1 MFLKKWFKKNIA
13 AVSIAFSN
21 VEKNVFGQKG
31 EDLTL
36 DIEKRQRH
44 TQGMLAD
51 SLLNGKIT
59 EEVKRLRWRTY
70 KVLKATYGNTVIL
83 EGYDENENPI
93 YRLSTKNDKTLLK
106 KINIDNFD
114 DFELE
119 MVFENKAIENSVNDI
134 INVLEDEKS
143 INLIEYLIK
152 NKVEKPLV
160 IDRKNYPRFY
170 IENYTKKINIR
181 KITDDERM
189 LEFYISKYPDDYN
202 KNSGI
207 FLNQIKKLV
216 NSELKNINFLN
227 FDEVSFVTNNTLG
240 AQDFLLF
247 TYGDI
252 TFNKIIEFDGNYV
265 IKFNSKII
273 KNGEDILINYIDSE
287 LEKKYNNKEKK

>member
-1 MFLKKWFKKNIA
+1 MFLKKWIKKNIA
-13 AVSIAFSN
+13 ALSIAFSN
-21 VEKNVFGQKG
+21 VEKNVFGQKS
-31 EDLTL
+31 DDITL
-36 DIEKRQRH
+36 DTEKQQRH

-70 KVLKATYGNTVIL
+70 KVLKAAYGNTVVL
-83 EGYDENENPI
+83 EGYDENGNPI
-93 YRLSTKNDKTLLK
+93 YKLSTKNDKTLLK
-106 KINIDNFD
+106 KINVDNFD

-119 MVFENKAIENSVNDI
+119 MVFENKAIENSINDI
-134 INVLEDEKS
+134 ISALEDEKS

-160 IDRKNYPRFY
+160 IDRKEYPRFY

-216 NSELKNINFLN
+216 NSELKNINFLD

-247 TYGDI
+247 TYGEI
-252 TFNKIIEFDGNYV
+252 KLNKIIEFDGHYV

-287 LEKKYNNKEKK
+287 LEKKYYNKEKK

>member
-1 MFLKKWFKKNIA
+1 
-13 AVSIAFSN
+13 
-21 VEKNVFGQKG
+21 
-31 EDLTL
+31 
-36 DIEKRQRH
+36 
-44 TQGMLAD
+44 
-51 SLLNGKIT
+51 
-59 EEVKRLRWRTY
+59 
-70 KVLKATYGNTVIL
+70 VLKATYGNTVIL

-134 INVLEDEKS
+134 ISALEDEKS

-152 NKVEKPLV
+152 NKVEKPLA
-160 IDRKNYPRFY
+160 IDRKDHPRFY

-181 KITDDERM
+181 KITADERM

-227 FDEVSFVTNNTLG
+227 FNEVSFVTNNTLG

>member
-1 MFLKKWFKKNIA
+1 MFLKKWIKKNIA
-13 AVSIAFSN
+13 ALSIAFSN
-21 VEKNVFGQKG
+21 VEKNVFGQKS
-31 EDLTL
+31 DDITL
-36 DIEKRQRH
+36 DTEKQQRH

-70 KVLKATYGNTVIL
+70 KVLKAAYGNTVIL

-93 YRLSTKNDKTLLK
+93 YRLNTKNDKTLLK

-119 MVFENKAIENSVNDI
+119 MVFENKAIENGINDTISVLDY
-134 INVLEDEKS
+134 EKS

-152 NKVEKPLV
+152 NKVEKPLL
-160 IDRKNYPRFY
+160 IDRKYHPRFY

-181 KITDDERM
+181 RITDDEKM
-189 LEFYISKYPDDYN
+189 LEFYISEYPDEYN

-207 FLNQIKKLV
+207 FLNQIKKLI
-216 NSELKNINFLN
+216 NSELKNTKFLD
-227 FDEVSFVTNNTLG
+227 FDEVSFITNNTLG

-247 TYGDI
+247 SYGEIKFD
-252 TFNKIIEFDGNYV
+252 KIIEFDGNYV
-265 IKFNSKII
+265 IKFKSKII